1 MRWLEE
7 QRDPNHPHICTIEE
21 VVDETPTV
29 RTLYFHDPVLAEV
42 EPGQFAMVWIPGVN
56 ELPMSVMISEKKDEA
71 GFTVRKRGESSTA
84 LYNLKVGDKI
94 GVRGPY
100 GNSFDYRD
108 PNGIRLENHRKS
120 PFKDILLIGGGTG
133 LVPLLRLQKYWMQD
147 VLGHPHITLL
157 MGSKTK
163 DEVFFE
169 DIAKK
174 IPTDYLSDD
183 EYDSRYD
190 IDFGDGAT
198 ERAMKKRS
206 DKAEEALEIIPVTED
221 GSYGEKGYVT
231 DVLEKLLEENKY
243 DAIYTCGPE
252 LMMHKV
258 VKLANEKGIF
268 VQASLERMMKCG
280 VGICGSCCVGQDL
293 ACRDGT
299 VFDGE
304 YLAKSSEFGHF
315 QRTKSGILE
324 KI

>member
-1 MRWLEE
+1 MEE
-7 QRDPNHPHICTIEE
+7 QRDPNHPYICTIER

-29 RTLYFHDPVLAEV
+29 RTLYFHDEVLANV
-42 EPGQFAMVWIPGVN
+42 KPGQFAMVWIPGVN
-56 ELPMSVMISEKKDEA
+56 ELPMSVMISEKVDEA
-71 GFTVRKRGESSTA
+71 GLTVRKRGESSTA

-100 GNSFDYRD
+100 GNSFDVKA
-108 PNGIRLENHRKS
+108 GK
-120 PFKDILLIGGGTG
+120 ILLIGGGTG
-133 LVPLLRLQKYWMQD
+133 LVPLMRLINFSRENRPP
-147 VLGHPHITLL
+147 GEISLL
-157 MGSKTK
+157 MGSQTK
-163 DEVFFE
+163 EEVFFE
-169 DIAKK
+169 DVIDRD
-174 IPTDYLSDD
+174 I
-183 EYDSRYD
+183 ESRWEENETYRLKDHHD
-190 IDFGDGAT
+190 IDV
-198 ERAMKKRS
+198 
-206 DKAEEALEIIPVTED
+206 IPVTED

-252 LMMHKV
+252 LMMYKV

>member
-1 MRWLEE
+1 MEE
-7 QRDPNHPHICTIEE
+7 QRDPNHPHICTIEK

-29 RTLYFHDPVLAEV
+29 RTLYFHDEVLANV
-42 EPGQFAMVWIPGVN
+42 KPGQFAMVWIPGVN

-71 GFTVRKRGESSTA
+71 GLTVRKRGESSTA
-84 LYNLKVGDKI
+84 LYNLKIGDKI

-100 GNSFDYRD
+100 GNSFEII
-108 PNGIRLENHRKS
+108 NGK
-120 PFKDILLIGGGTG
+120 ILLIGGGTG
-133 LVPLLRLQKYWMQD
+133 LVPLMRLIKYSNPDWTTNQMT
-147 VLGHPHITLL
+147 VL

-163 DEVFFE
+163 EEVFFE
-169 DIAKK
+169 DISNKMLTNSQN
-174 IPTDYLSDD
+174 PQ
-183 EYDSRYD
+183 
-190 IDFGDGAT
+190 
-198 ERAMKKRS
+198 
-206 DKAEEALEIIPVTED
+206 IISVTED

-231 DVLEKLLEENKY
+231 DVLEKLLEENTY

-280 VGICGSCCVGQDL
+280 VGICGSCCVNEDL
-293 ACRDGT
+293 VCCDGT
-299 VFDGE
+299 VFDGQH
-304 YLAKSSEFGHF
+304 LAKNSEFGHL